1 MKFID
6 VHTHLVPPPDVM
18 AIRNLMNPDSV
29 KTSLEEDGLFSVG
42 LHPWHLHPDYWQ
54 DDMKVIREF
63 IHHPK
68 VVAIGEAGL
77 DRLTDLPL
85 SLQTEVFTEMVSLSE
100 EARKPLII
108 HAVRTH
114 AEIALLHKSLKP
126 KQAWI
131 IHGFNV
137 RMNIALG
144 LIQQGIYLSFGAAL
158 LDEHSQACAVLQ
170 AIPEDLFF
178 LESDDKAVSMLEIYN
193 RAAMI
198 RNTSVESLKKSLMN
212 RFEKLFQHG

>member
-1 MKFID
+1 
-6 VHTHLVPPPDVM
+6 
-18 AIRNLMNPDSV
+18 
-29 KTSLEEDGLFSVG
+29 
-42 LHPWHLHPDYWQ
+42 
-54 DDMKVIREF
+54 IREF

-131 IHGFNV
+131 IHGFNL
-137 RMNIALG
+137 RKSIADG
-144 LIQQGIYLSFGAAL
+144 LLDSGFHLSFGAQL
-158 LDEHSQACAVLQ
+158 LHENSSASQVF
-170 AIPEDLFF
+170 PDVPDDRFF
-178 LESDDKAVSMLEIYN
+178 LESDDSSIDMKDLYV
-193 RAAMI
+193 RAANL
-198 RNTSVESLKKSLMN
+198 RGCTVEQLTESLYG
-212 RFEKLFQHG
+212 RFNKLFYKV